1 MCFLRK
7 VCVPSP
13 GQLPRAGAG
22 ASTAS
27 EHPGV
32 DLCCAPEGTASQL
45 SWTNPSSAA
54 TGTLVSC
61 YKWKLWIDNKL
72 LLGTGMVWSSERAE
86 SLLWGLSCNLDIA
99 KTAPSPRGSPGSTGV
114 CLSYCP
120 QITIRSFSW
129 KRKRHS
135 VHIKTATMEEE
146 IAFH

>member
-7 VCVPSP
+7 VCVPP
-13 GQLPRAGAG
+13 QGWGR
-22 ASTAS
+22 S
-27 EHPGV
+27 EHCIWTPRCGFV
-32 DLCCAPEGTASQL
+32 LCSRGNSQPAQL
-45 SWTNPSSAA
+45 DKPQLSSAA

-72 LLGTGMVWSSERAE
+72 LLGTGMVWSSEHAE

-114 CLSYCP
+114 CLSFCP